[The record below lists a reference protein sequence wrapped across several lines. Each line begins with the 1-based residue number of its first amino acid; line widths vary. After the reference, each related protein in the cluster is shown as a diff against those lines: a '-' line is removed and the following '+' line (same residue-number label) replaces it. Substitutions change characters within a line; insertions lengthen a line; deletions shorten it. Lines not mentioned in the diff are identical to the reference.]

1 MASRGDGDQSPFA
14 TFADDSF
21 CFPFKSTFDLLHFGP
36 FPSAPPPS
44 AQHLEMVWP
53 SFSQF
58 VHIIFLA
65 LFGFELVGNGDLD
78 FSLLWMTIA
87 LSCCCCSVV
96 SCSTIESTVSWSN
109 NGPDLFRM
117 IVHSVLHL

>member
-14 TFADDSF
+14 TFANDSF
-21 CFPFKSTFDLLHFGP
+21 CFPFKSTFDLLHFSP

-58 VHIIFLA
+58 VHIIFSA
-65 LFGFELVGNGDLD
+65 LFSFELVGNGDLD
-78 FSLLWMTIA
+78 FSLLCTIYA
-87 LSCCCCSVV
+87 DYWFFVDPPHLY
-96 SCSTIESTVSWSN
+96 
-109 NGPDLFRM
+109 
-117 IVHSVLHL
+117 HSSPPHH